1 MVLKGLHFNRRS
13 SVSQSTGSWKLSAM
27 TITEIHV
34 NGRSMLR
41 QTVDCVYAI
50 DKRFDTVFT
59 FAGER
64 ERKLCIHKTHT
75 HAKGVMRHGWMVM
88 SHCRWA
94 SNALKFSCSIKQNS
108 KRFAQENLIDD
119 WIGSRTFFWF
129 LLLVSTNDAFHPYCH
144 QIDFRRRVFLFAK
157 RYRFLWH
164 YFHKQNDECKTMKR
178 EKREEK
184 TLKPYN
190 ILSYCDS

>member
-1 MVLKGLHFNRRS
+1 MVLNRLHFNRRF

-64 ERKLCIHKTHT
+64 ERENCAYTKHTHT
-75 HAKGVMRHGWMVM
+75 PKV
-88 SHCRWA
+88 
-94 SNALKFSCSIKQNS
+94 
-108 KRFAQENLIDD
+108 
-119 WIGSRTFFWF
+119 
-129 LLLVSTNDAFHPYCH
+129 
-144 QIDFRRRVFLFAK
+144 
-157 RYRFLWH
+157 
-164 YFHKQNDECKTMKR
+164 
-178 EKREEK
+178 
-184 TLKPYN
+184 
-190 ILSYCDS
+190 